1 MRPCVSRKQTPYVRN
16 CCLPLPPQTIIP
28 FVVILPHN
36 PAHVKSPKASAS
48 ASNWFR
54 GAPLKPYLPGDTY
67 RFPSEPLLL
76 RKCPIAFP
84 CQNIYNNSGQQ
95 KKAGRKGATNTRP
108 ALCRRNGLSHTADI
122 TAPVFHYTPFYAI
135 YQGGECSCALVSGV
149 GNRNPCAAFVVSHGK
164 AYGGREWKYHPQRL
178 NR

>member
-48 ASNWFR
+48 AQVTGLEARLSNPTCR
-54 GAPLKPYLPGDTY
+54 GTRTVSPRNPFFCGNALLHFLVKTY
-67 RFPSEPLLL
+67 II
-76 RKCPIAFP
+76 IAD
-84 CQNIYNNSGQQ
+84 NK

-108 ALCRRNGLSHTADI
+108 ALCRRIPLSHTADI
-122 TAPVFHYTPFYAI
+122 TAPVFHYTPFDPI
-135 YQGGECSCALVSGV
+135 YQGGECGCALVGGV
-149 GNRNPCAAFVVSHGK
+149 GN
-164 AYGGREWKYHPQRL
+164 L
-178 NR
+178 

>member
-16 CCLPLPPQTIIP
+16 YPTTQSRACQE
-28 FVVILPHN
+28 
-36 PAHVKSPKASAS
+36 PKM

-108 ALCRRNGLSHTADI
+108 ALCRRMRLSHTADI
-122 TAPVFHYTPFYAI
+122 TAPVFHYTPFYAF
-135 YQGGECSCALVSGV
+135 YQGGECGCALVSGV
-149 GNRNPCAAFVVSHGK
+149 GN
-164 AYGGREWKYHPQRL
+164 L
-178 NR
+178 

>member
-1 MRPCVSRKQTPYVRN
+1 MQVMGTEARLS
-16 CCLPLPPQTIIP
+16 I
-28 FVVILPHN
+28 
-36 PAHVKSPKASAS
+36 
-48 ASNWFR
+48 
-54 GAPLKPYLPGDTY
+54 PYLPGDTFS
-67 RFPSEPLLL
+67 FPSEPLLL

-95 KKAGRKGATNTRP
+95 KKAGRKGAGNTRP

-122 TAPVFHYTPFYAI
+122 TAPVFHYTPFYSF

-164 AYGGREWKYHPQRL
+164 AHGGRERKYHPQRL